1 MNLQLH
7 YYLGIQVVDE
17 MKLPIYWS
25 IYITIT
31 LSISGVSFI
40 CLNIKKMVERF
51 KELKIQQSVTISIK
65 IPDQENIIGQHDVKP
80 KNERN
85 FPKLLK
91 INNSKHNDPM
101 FSGIQMASI
110 VSFSFCFVLSI
121 LYLTL
126 YINPR
131 KIFLY
136 QTLILEP
143 IMLKIVVPIVYL
155 IFKNDVRSFMWKK
168 IMPFYV
174 KVSQVSPM
182 VILDQ

>member
-1 MNLQLH
+1 
-7 YYLGIQVVDE
+7 

-51 KELKIQQSVTISIK
+51 KESKIKQSVTINIK
-65 IPDQENIIGQHDVKP
+65 ILYQENTIGQKNLP
-80 KNERN
+80 KS
-85 FPKLLK
+85 LK